1 MRKAPLITLFWTL
14 ALAAPLT
21 ALALVG
27 LAFITDHQRSIGQAL
42 ASVNWRGLAL
52 EGSARWPEVAAMVI
66 GQLLILGL
74 LLVRRVR
81 TANSIGA

>member
-1 MRKAPLITLFWTL
+1 MRRAPLITLFWTL